1 MSKSTYINAECV
13 DGTVTIH
20 SGGKGIDVL
29 MLSSAVFCNT
39 LNSKLKKD
47 CPDNQRLEIAYYLID
62 ETMEELKTEQ
72 VTTIDLPPDYSDPSN
87 YNETGSYVGP
97 DMEDKHGEE

>member
-29 MLSSAVFCNT
+29 MLSAMVFCNT
-39 LNSKLKKD
+39 LESHLKKG
-47 CPDNQRLEIAYYLID
+47 CPEGDPGTNTKKRRNQD
-62 ETMEELKTEQ
+62 ER
-72 VTTIDLPPDYSDPSN
+72 
-87 YNETGSYVGP
+87 
-97 DMEDKHGEE
+97 